1 MKKRVLSMALCLAMI
16 AGVCTACGPGSTAS
30 SPASDAPQ
38 AESGGSASSATE
50 ATQYEGT
57 ITINTQA
64 GPGAEAAWK
73 AVAEAYMEKQPN
85 VDVVVDLKPSDSYGE
100 WIQNMFGTDNPT
112 SDIVN
117 INMAGSAANDK
128 AINYMEYAEQISPY
142 SGKKWTDQFNYEMQT
157 RDLAKG
163 EWTNIS
169 LDSVQVLWFYNKDIF
184 EEAGAE
190 VPTTW
195 DEFVETCETLQEH
208 GVQPITMA
216 GDFNSFW
223 AGAMGWLAQVYTDQ
237 TTRSMIN
244 VYRAQEG
251 DYDYDPDVDGVWKY
265 NVDDP
270 FNDDAW
276 KVNQNPVRA
285 YKAIVDGDYKPDSEG
300 MKTVWTNFAKIFP
313 KYAGGDAFFGTTDA
327 VPLFYQS
334 KAAIMV
340 DTGAR
345 LVNFK
350 LDMDKLSSGEQ
361 IMTGNGEEEI
371 TGVKQFEL
379 GHFNMP
385 SMEGEGIEA
394 PARTLEVATGFFGAV
409 KKDKEHDAMVVD
421 FLMYFSSAEGQ
432 GIYLN
437 GGLEGGM
444 ALNGPSLVYDVEIPG
459 EYADLFDGLTF
470 IGNCQ
475 KGYRQMMARGAPGD
489 VQNSL
494 REWYDYSQKFLTG
507 QISIDEWASMHKD
520 NIMKYLDDSLAGS
533 KISRADLENPQ
544 NEPTGK

>member
-128 AINYMEYAEQISPY
+128 AINYMEYVEQISPY

-459 EYADLFDGLTF
+459 EWT
-470 IGNCQ
+470 CS
-475 KGYRQMMARGAPGD
+475 MA
-489 VQNSL
+489 
-494 REWYDYSQKFLTG
+494 
-507 QISIDEWASMHKD
+507 
-520 NIMKYLDDSLAGS
+520 
-533 KISRADLENPQ
+533 
-544 NEPTGK
+544 